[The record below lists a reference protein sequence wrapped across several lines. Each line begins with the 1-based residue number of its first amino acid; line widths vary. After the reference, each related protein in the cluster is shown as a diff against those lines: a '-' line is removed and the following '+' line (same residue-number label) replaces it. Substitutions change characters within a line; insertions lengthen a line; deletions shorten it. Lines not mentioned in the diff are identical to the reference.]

1 MTLLQSAPPRGR
13 RDFLRLLVGSFA
25 GLQAFAA
32 TAQGKLRRVA
42 FANLNDDPSVRV
54 EGLGFTGFDVRR
66 SFELASRG
74 LPLDIA
80 YYDNAGDAQKV
91 VANADDAIQ
100 QKVELFI
107 GYNSDAAS
115 NAEIGRRL
123 KAAGIPALAINYE
136 IPGAPL
142 YGADNEAAGRLAV
155 ATLAAFAK
163 QNWAGDAVLAVIA
176 GDIGD
181 TGAAITG
188 RLRGITEGLKQDLP
202 NASATR
208 LDTSG
213 NAARV
218 EGLIGKFLRG
228 QSNAKVVVATL
239 DDATALAAKRGIEIA
254 GRLADCVIVSHGV
267 DRSIHGGGNEKKELD
282 PSNRGSIV
290 LGSVAYFLDRYGYE
304 VLPLAVKM
312 LDGATIPTRT
322 TTQHILVSARNVFTI
337 YPPID
342 MN

>member
-1 MTLLQSAPPRGR
+1 MTLLQSAPPWGR
-13 RDFLRLLVGSFA
+13 RDFLRFLVGSFA
-25 GLQAFAA
+25 GLQTFAA
-32 TAQGKLRRVA
+32 TAQGKPRRIA
-42 FANLNDDPSVRV
+42 FANLNDDPSVRL
-54 EGLGFTGFDVRR
+54 EGLGFTGLDVRR
-66 SFELASRG
+66 SFELAARS
-74 LPLDIA
+74 LPLDIV
-80 YYDNAGDAQKV
+80 YFDNASDAQKAL
-91 VANADDAIQ
+91 ANVDDAIR

-107 GYNSDAAS
+107 GYNSDTAS
-115 NAEIGRRL
+115 NIEIGRRL
-123 KAAGIPALAINYE
+123 KDAGIPALAINYE

-142 YGADNEAAGRLAV
+142 YTADNLAAGRLA
-155 ATLAAFAK
+155 ATTLASFAK
-163 QNWAGDAVLAVIA
+163 QNWAGETVLAVIA

-181 TGAAITG
+181 TGPAVTA

-202 NASATR
+202 NAPVTR

-218 EGLIGKFLRG
+218 EGPIGKFLLG
-228 QSNAKVVVATL
+228 QTKARIVVATL
-239 DDATALAAKRGIEIA
+239 DDATALSARRGIEIA

-267 DRSIHGGGNEKKELD
+267 DRSIHGGSNEKKELD

-304 VLPLAVKM
+304 VLPLAMKM
-312 LDGATIPTRT
+312 LDGASVPPRT
-322 TTQHILVSARNVFTI
+322 TTQHTLITPRNVFSI

>member
-1 MTLLQSAPPRGR
+1 MTLFQSAPPWGR
-13 RDFLRLLVGSFA
+13 RDFLRLLVGA
-25 GLQAFAA
+25 AGGLQAVAA
-32 TAQGKLRRVA
+32 TAQGKPRRIA

-54 EGLGFTGFDVRR
+54 EGLGFTGLDVRR

-80 YYDNAGDAQKV
+80 YYDNAGDAQKAL
-91 VANADDAIQ
+91 ANADDAIRA
-100 QKVELFI
+100 KVELFI
-107 GYNSDAAS
+107 GYNNNAAS

-123 KAAGIPALAINYE
+123 KAAGIPAFAINYE

-142 YGADNEAAGRLAV
+142 YTADNEAAGRLA
-155 ATLAAFAK
+155 ATTLASFAK
-163 QNWAGDAVLAVIA
+163 QNWASETVLAVIA

-181 TGAAITG
+181 TGAAITA
-188 RLRGITEGLKQDLP
+188 RLRGITEGLKQDLT
-202 NASATR
+202 NAPVTR

-213 NAARV
+213 NAARL
-218 EGLIGKFLRG
+218 EGPIGKFLLG
-228 QSNAKVVVATL
+228 QTKAKIVVATL
-239 DDATALAAKRGIEIA
+239 DDATALSARRGIEIA

-282 PSNRGSIV
+282 PSNRGSII

-304 VLPLAVKM
+304 VLPLVVKM
-312 LDGATIPTRT
+312 LNGATIPMRT
-322 TTQHILVSARNVFTI
+322 TTQHILVSARNVFSI